1 MGVCKK
7 KYNYGYYTGT
17 QCSDP
22 SDPGCGPNEIWW
34 DLLFLFK
41 SVKVEKEEVRKEIVY
56 CM

>member
-22 SDPGCGPNEIWW
+22 SDPGCDPNEIW
-34 DLLFLFK
+34 
-41 SVKVEKEEVRKEIVY
+41 
-56 CM
+56 